1 MPKRTDYRAAA
12 NRAAA
17 TPPRPREH
25 TRRTTPVRTTLDLTP
40 ELHMDLT
47 TWCHTAA
54 VKLHHPEVTKAGVLR
69 ELVRLLVVEPE
80 GEDDRQLRA
89 ELSAFVELALLNQ
102 RD

>member
-1 MPKRTDYRAAA
+1 M
-12 NRAAA
+12 
-17 TPPRPREH
+17 
-25 TRRTTPVRTTLDLTP
+25 
-40 ELHMDLT
+40 
-47 TWCHTAA
+47 
-54 VKLHHPEVTKAGVLR
+54 TKAGVLR